1 MSKSKKSKTSKKTR
15 SKTARSNAKTP
26 KFKVIEGMQAKLFE
40 KEDEVVSTL
49 EQAQDIMYEAWETD
63 DPSERMEL
71 ALDALEISPA
81 CADAYVLLA
90 EEFAVSVKE
99 SLEFYRLGVAAGEFT
114 LGKEIFEE
122 EAGNFWGILETR
134 PYMRARAG
142 LADCLWETGNH
153 EEAVKHYKDLLRLN
167 PIDNQGVRYELIPRL
182 IEMGIDNEA
191 EELYQQYEEDA
202 GACWHYSRVLLDFR
216 KSGDSVAATAA
227 LKKAVKNNKYVS
239 DLLTG
244 RHRLPLALPAFY
256 KPGDDVEA
264 AYYAFD
270 NLPAWIK
277 TRGALEW
284 LASKSK

>member
-1 MSKSKKSKTSKKTR
+1 MKIRLESKAKINLFLDI
-15 SKTARSNAKTP
+15 TARR
-26 KFKVIEGMQAKLFE
+26 
-40 KEDEVVSTL
+40 EDGYHIINTVYQL
-49 EQAQDIMYEAWETD
+49 IDLRD
-63 DPSERMEL
+63 
-71 ALDALEISPA
+71 
-81 CADAYVLLA
+81 
-90 EEFAVSVKE
+90 
-99 SLEFYRLGVAAGEFT
+99 SLEFEQGDQ
-114 LGKEIFEE
+114 
-122 EAGNFWGILETR
+122 GIELISDSPDIPLDSTNIIS
-134 PYMRARAG
+134 RAI
-142 LADCLWETGNH
+142 T
-153 EEAVKHYKDLLRLN
+153 AVLKYKN
-167 PIDNQGVRYELIPRL
+167 IDNQGIRYELMPRL
-182 IEMGIDNEA
+182 IEIGLDNEA

-244 RHRLPLALPAFY
+244 CHRLPLALPAFY

-277 TRGALEW
+277 TPGALEW